1 VTESVSREALLKAF
15 ERVLDHLENSLDE
28 LNRLDS
34 AVGDGDMGV
43 TITLG
48 SRAIRK
54 ILPDLAGEDIGTIV
68 TRIGM
73 AFNSAA
79 PSPLG
84 ALTAIAA
91 MRAGKEA
98 KGTEELTPALLAK
111 MMRATEAGIMEKGK
125 AQQGD
130 KTLLDALGPSL
141 DALEKGLAAGKTLR
155 QAAEEA
161 VEAARAGVESTVGM
175 KAKSGRAAWITE
187 RTLGHEDPGAVVV
200 LRVWEGFAGLPSQ
213 TQSTE
218 TTGHSE

>member
-91 MRAGKEA
+91 NASG
-98 KGTEELTPALLAK
+98 
-111 MMRATEAGIMEKGK
+111 
-125 AQQGD
+125 QG
-130 KTLLDALGPSL
+130 S
-141 DALEKGLAAGKTLR
+141 
-155 QAAEEA
+155 
-161 VEAARAGVESTVGM
+161 
-175 KAKSGRAAWITE
+175 E
-187 RTLGHEDPGAVVV
+187 RN
-200 LRVWEGFAGLPSQ
+200 
-213 TQSTE
+213 
-218 TTGHSE
+218 